1 MIKNKKEG
9 GLNIYKHIT
18 LFVIFFFSMTNAM
31 AKTSINEIHSC
42 LALVDFVNS
51 KLESSES
58 TYSPEDKAIIHKGL
72 FGYARYLENDVI
84 DPKLLKLYGGNVAQ
98 AKLMKKLFNRQ
109 QSRFIEYLDE
119 RHAER
124 KFATDYV
131 IAIKECSVKTRSQ
144 GDVALYL
151 RQALTTMEKL
161 DS

>member
-1 MIKNKKEG
+1 MIKNKKED
-9 GLNIYKHIT
+9 GLNIYKHIA

-84 DPKLLKLYGGNVAQ
+84 DPKLLKLYGGNVGQ

-109 QSRFIEYLDE
+109 QARFIKYLDD
-119 RHAER
+119 RHSNK
-124 KFATDYV
+124 KFSTDY
-131 IAIKECSVKTRSQ
+131 ITAIEECALKTSVRNE
-144 GDVALYL
+144 VALPL
-151 RQALTTMEKL
+151 KAALNALSK
-161 DS
+161 